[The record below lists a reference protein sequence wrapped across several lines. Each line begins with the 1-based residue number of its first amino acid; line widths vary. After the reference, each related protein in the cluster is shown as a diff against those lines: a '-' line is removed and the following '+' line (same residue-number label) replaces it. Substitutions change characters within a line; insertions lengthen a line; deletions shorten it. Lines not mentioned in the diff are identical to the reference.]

1 MSLRVRP
8 LLAGL
13 GLAFA
18 ALTLSAADD
27 SRVIYPGASAVA
39 EKSSAAAPSSG
50 YGSVTILG
58 AIVLAAAGGW
68 MFFRGRK
75 LPFASREARKLAIDE
90 TRSLG
95 SRQYLVVASYEGKKI
110 LLGVCPGR
118 IDLLTTL
125 DSAPNRELS
134 R

>member
-1 MSLRVRP
+1 MSRTGRL
-8 LLAGL
+8 LLAAL
-13 GLAFA
+13 GLACA
-18 ALTLSAADD
+18 ALTVRAADD
-27 SRVIYPGASAVA
+27 SRVIYPGASAA
-39 EKSSAAAPSSG
+39 ADKSGSTAPSTG
-50 YGSVTILG
+50 VGPLTVVG
-58 AIVLAAAGGW
+58 ATVLAAAGGW
-68 MFFRGRK
+68 MLWRGRK
-75 LPFASREARKLAIDE
+75 LPFSGRDARKLAIDE

-125 DSAPNRELS
+125 ETPPNREPS